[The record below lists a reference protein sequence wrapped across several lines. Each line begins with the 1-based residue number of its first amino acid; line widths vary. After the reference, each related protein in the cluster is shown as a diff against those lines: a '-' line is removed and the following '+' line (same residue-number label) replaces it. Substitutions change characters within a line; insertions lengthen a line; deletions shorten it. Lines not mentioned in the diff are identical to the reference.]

1 MDDDWGYPILGHFKI
16 VVNVGVIHWK
26 KSMIKTII
34 PLNIGE
40 AGEHKYTGEKKKH
53 KNYEPMIHILLSTRR
68 LNLTKNETD
77 TLKFPHLVRCSSV
90 MR

>member
-1 MDDDWGYPILGHFKI
+1 MMTGGTPILGHFKI

-40 AGEHKYTGEKKKH
+40 AGEHKYTGEKKNK
-53 KNYEPMIHILLSTRR
+53 KTMNR
-68 LNLTKNETD
+68 
-77 TLKFPHLVRCSSV
+77 
-90 MR
+90 